1 MPAVVVRAEERPSL
15 RNIMPMGGSCN
26 IVRITMVESSDP
38 APAPDASAPG
48 SGGMRQAVVEQI
60 GDRIRAARQ
69 ELDLSVGALAERSDV
84 SRRMLTQIELGQAN
98 PSVAILDR
106 VAAGLGTTFAALMG
120 IGAHAHP
127 DGVEVWSTDGGS
139 WAVILDAMDA
149 PAVSVETW
157 KWKLLGTDAYE
168 GGSGVPSSG
177 RMIHVIEGA
186 LEISAGEGTQVVE
199 AGGSGRVLTD
209 GLYRYRSLHEAGTVF
224 LSVALQPRTAS

>member
-1 MPAVVVRAEERPSL
+1 
-15 RNIMPMGGSCN
+15 
-26 IVRITMVESSDP
+26 MVESSDP
-38 APAPDASAPG
+38 TPAPDASALG

-69 ELDLSVGALAERSDV
+69 ELDLSVGALAELSGV

-106 VAAGLGTTFAALMG
+106 VAVGLGTTFAALMG

-168 GGSGVPSSG
+168 GGSGVPSAG

-186 LEISAGEGTQVVE
+186 LEISTGKGAQVVE